1 MVVMLTLAVTINS
14 VALCVTWR
22 LNQSVPGIR
31 EWFIG
36 FAMLAM
42 GIFLLTTQKRLHPL
56 GSVVTADLLL
66 MGGYMVILVGAL
78 RFKDRERIY
87 WGRLLT
93 LLVVAS
99 GMVTYLSLIQPD
111 ASLRIA
117 LVSFVIAGLL
127 LSLAFQFF
135 QGMGH
140 VKVSSRLTAAVCT
153 LHGVIHISQ
162 GLVVMV
168 EPAVDSVFVQSL
180 ANQILFLGGLNT
192 SIFLAFGLII
202 MTTERLQADLRYQAA
217 IDPLTSVFNRRAFF
231 AAAEPLLQ
239 RAQCGQRPTSVL
251 IMDLDHFK
259 SINDTHGHS
268 GGDKVLQ
275 CFAATARQALRGQDL
290 LTRFGGEEFVALLP
304 ETPIG
309 QAVEIAER
317 VRRAVE
323 RSSAKGVASSCTVSI
338 GAAVA
343 TGDTLDQLIA
353 RADIALYQAKHQG
366 RNRVVAFDAGVRG
379 SVGGSSEPGAAHS
392 DAGLGR
398 AAPAGGRQAEGRP
411 IIQPEP
417 G

>member
-14 VALCVTWR
+14 VALFVTWR
-22 LNQSVPGIR
+22 LNRSVPGIR

-36 FAMLAM
+36 FGMLAA
-42 GIFLLTTQKRLHPL
+42 GVFLLTTQKRLHPL
-56 GSVVTADLLL
+56 GSVVTADMLL

-78 RFKDRERIY
+78 RFKDRERIC
-87 WGRLLT
+87 WGQLLT
-93 LLVVAS
+93 LLLLS
-99 GMVTYLSLIQPD
+99 GGMVAYLSLIQPD

-117 LVSFVIAGLL
+117 LVSFIIAGLL

-168 EPAVDSVFVQSL
+168 EPGVDSVFVQSL

-217 IDPLTSVFNRRAFF
+217 IDPLTRVFNRRAFF

-239 RAQCGQRPTSVL
+239 RAEYGKRPTSVL

-259 SINDTHGHS
+259 SINDNHGHS
-268 GGDKVLQ
+268 CGDKVLVS
-275 CFAATARQALRGQDL
+275 FAATARQTLRGQDL
-290 LTRFGGEEFVALLP
+290 FTRFGGEEFVALLP
-304 ETPIG
+304 DTPIG

-317 VRRAVE
+317 VRQAVE
-323 RSSAKGVASSCTVSI
+323 RSSAKGIGQGCTVSI
-338 GAAVA
+338 GAAMA
-343 TGDTLDQLIA
+343 TGETLDQLIA
-353 RADIALYQAKHQG
+353 HADIALYQAKHQG
-366 RNRVVAFDAGVRG
+366 RNRVVVFDTGMPG
-379 SVGGSSEPGAAHS
+379 TLGGSSEPGTASS
-392 DAGLGR
+392 DAGSGG
-398 AAPAGGRQAEGRP
+398 AGPQGGRQAEGGP